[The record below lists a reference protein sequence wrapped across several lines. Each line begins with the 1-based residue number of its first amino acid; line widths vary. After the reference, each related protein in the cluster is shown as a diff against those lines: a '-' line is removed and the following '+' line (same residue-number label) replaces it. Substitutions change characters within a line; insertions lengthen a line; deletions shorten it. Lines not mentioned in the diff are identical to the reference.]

1 MSDMDAA
8 EVSFE
13 LPPELRMLK
22 ESVRRFVDRELI
34 PIERES
40 LVQNRLKPELREK
53 LKGAIAELGL
63 AGFDV
68 PQEYGGLGL
77 GLWPN
82 AWCGASLAA
91 PSRCRHGQTICLVPT

>member
-1 MSDMDAA
+1 MDEA
-8 EVSFE
+8 EANFE

-34 PIERES
+34 PVERDS

-53 LKGAIAELGL
+53 LNVAVTELGL
-63 AGFDV
+63 TGFDV

-77 GLWPN
+77 GL
-82 AWCGASLAA
+82 LAKCVVWGELGRTIGL
-91 PSRCRHGQTICLVPT
+91 PSRAVPT